1 MAKLRR
7 WHRSRRYGAAATVL
21 LAMAAGHEA
30 ASAEATLNERL
41 GEWGGTWT
49 AKGVRNELRIDEAT
63 PAAVTG
69 TFCGIRKG
77 DGSVFFFDFA
87 TTKSR
92 VKALSV
98 ELKRGKHTYWIAA
111 TDDPSPRPTPCGFAR
126 CAGSEARCWSFPPRP

>member
-41 GEWGGTWT
+41 GEWGGTRT
-49 AKGVRNELRIDEAT
+49 ANGVRNELRIDEAT

-92 VKALSV
+92 VKARSV

-111 TDDPSPRPTPCGFAR
+111 TDDPSPPTLGISGGR
-126 CAGSEARCWSFPPRP
+126 RR